1 MAQSL
6 RRRRH
11 PVRARSYRPAHETCQ
26 SAHISH
32 QQAHDSHQQA
42 HKSCRPIRIDQ
53 HRFRVTV
60 SARPP
65 CNGSRVTVSAR
76 LKCNGS
82 RVTVSARLPCNG
94 SRVTVSAHLYTE
106 ALVPQLVVQAGPRQR
121 EGPDVPAL
129 ALISSYT
136 HTITLW
142 CAHTHHSTHTHIY
155 TRTFTSNT
163 PAP

>member
-1 MAQSL
+1 VSTNT
-6 RRRRH
+6 
-11 PVRARSYRPAHETCQ
+11 YRPAHVDSVLR
-26 SAHISH
+26 SAL
-32 QQAHDSHQQA
+32 A
-42 HKSCRPIRIDQ
+42 
-53 HRFRVTV
+53 RVTV

-82 RVTVSARLPCNG
+82 RVTVSARPPCNG

-129 ALISSYT
+129 ALISQYT
-136 HTITLW
+136 PTITPPLNSGPGQREGPDVP
-142 CAHTHHSTHTHIY
+142 AY
-155 TRTFTSNT
+155 KVNTRIIGMHLLIR
-163 PAP
+163 